1 MAKRKVIWF
10 LFFASAAV
18 VMIFLPGISRYHQL
32 KARQAKL
39 DDSIERLKKDELN
52 LRREQEKLQKDP
64 TYIEKVAREKLQ
76 VTKKGETIVRV
87 ENKNA
92 E

>member
-1 MAKRKVIWF
+1 MAKKKLIWTLF
-10 LFFASAAV
+10 LASAALV
-18 VMIFLPGISRYHQL
+18 IIFLPGMSRYHQL

-39 DDSIERLKKDELN
+39 DDRIEKLKKSELN

-64 TYIEKVAREKLQ
+64 TYIEKVAREKLL

-87 ENKNA
+87 EDKDA